1 MVLVSLISNVFTNK
15 NSLANKWMSFSS
27 SNLALFCK
35 TFFYNIKLKDT
46 SIFSLFRW
54 FGTGQK
60 KYWACTSEK
69 CCLFQINLLWNF
81 IESYFENVQ
90 TSKMKKRISMQP
102 MCCLKTK
109 NVWFV
114 AWLTKPKQQTTDTQ
128 WEDRHYCMVENL
140 IPIPNC

>member
-1 MVLVSLISNVFTNK
+1 MKNLEIDKTKPTFIISILKVEYWVVLVSSISNFFTNK

-60 KYWACTSEK
+60 KYWACSSEK
-69 CCLFQINLLWNF
+69 CCLFQKNLLSNF
-81 IESYFENVQ
+81 IESYFENGLVQ
-90 TSKMKKRISMQP
+90 TWERPLMTSDFRVGRGVQNDSKNR
-102 MCCLKTK
+102 T
-109 NVWFV
+109 F
-114 AWLTKPKQQTTDTQ
+114 
-128 WEDRHYCMVENL
+128 
-140 IPIPNC
+140 